1 VDVKIRET
9 IKDDLRAVFETH
21 FDERVLSRQTGNHSM
36 DAARAADPAPVHVGE
51 VGGLRIG
58 LADGDGP
65 AHQHRAAI
73 FHDRAPC
80 SIAPLRSK
88 GSKDR
93 GATVIHI
100 TIKVRESMDLPAVDA
115 IVAGLAVDDAA
126 VADLVAALR
135 ASTEELRTI
144 RVGARDRARAEA
156 IAAAHGVAADVA
168 TDDPLAGAPGLGT
181 QADHRLRIDKGG
193 VIGALAGAAIGTALG
208 FLPAGR
214 FITMVPDQA
223 PLIDGLLFFV
233 AGGISGAVLGGAF
246 GQQLSTHAGFRL
258 IDGMDEGS
266 IAVIVSCVHD
276 RASAIRAI
284 FDANRATDVV
294 VIG

>member
-1 VDVKIRET
+1 MDVEVREP
-9 IKDDLRAVFETH
+9 IEDDLRAVFESH
-21 FDERVLSRQTGNHSM
+21 LDERVLSWLTGNHGM
-36 DAARAADPAPVHVGE
+36 DAAHAADPAPVHVSE
-51 VGGLRIG
+51 VRGLRIG
-58 LADGDGP
+58 LANGNGP

-73 FHDRAPC
+73 FHDRAPR
-80 SIAPLRSK
+80 SVAPLRSM

-93 GATVIHI
+93 GATVTHI
-100 TIKVRESMDLPAVDA
+100 TIKVRESMDLPADGAV
-115 IVAGLAVDDAA
+115 VAGLAADDAA
-126 VADLVAALR
+126 VGDLVAALR
-135 ASTEELRTI
+135 ASSEELRTI
-144 RVGARDRARAEA
+144 RVGAQDRARAEA
-156 IAAAHGVAADVA
+156 IAAAYSIAADVA

-181 QADHRLRIDKGG
+181 QADHRVRIDKGG
-193 VIGALAGAAIGTALG
+193 VIGALAGAAIGAALG

-214 FITMVPDQA
+214 IVTMAPDQA

-266 IAVIVSCVHD
+266 IAVLVSCARD
-276 RASAIRAI
+276 RSSAIRAI

>member
-1 VDVKIRET
+1 MDVEVGEPIE
-9 IKDDLRAVFETH
+9 DDLRAVFESH
-21 FDERVLSRQTGNHSM
+21 LDERVLSRLTGNHGM
-36 DAARAADPAPVHVGE
+36 NAARAADPAPVHVGE
-51 VGGLRIG
+51 VRGLRIG
-58 LADGDGP
+58 LANGDGP
-65 AHQHRAAI
+65 AYQHRAAI
-73 FHDRAPC
+73 FHD
-80 SIAPLRSK
+80 
-88 GSKDR
+88 
-93 GATVIHI
+93 I
-100 TIKVRESMDLPAVDA
+100 TIKVRESMDLPADDA
-115 IVAGLAVDDAA
+115 VVAGLAADDAA
-126 VADLVAALR
+126 VGDLVVALR
-135 ASTEELRTI
+135 ASSEELRTI
-144 RVGARDRARAEA
+144 RVGAQDRARAEA
-156 IAAAHGVAADVA
+156 IAAAHGIAADVA

-181 QADHRLRIDKGG
+181 QADHRVRIDKGG

-223 PLIDGLLFFV
+223 PLFDGLLFFV

-266 IAVIVSCVHD
+266 IAVLVSCA
-276 RASAIRAI
+276 RERSSAIRAI